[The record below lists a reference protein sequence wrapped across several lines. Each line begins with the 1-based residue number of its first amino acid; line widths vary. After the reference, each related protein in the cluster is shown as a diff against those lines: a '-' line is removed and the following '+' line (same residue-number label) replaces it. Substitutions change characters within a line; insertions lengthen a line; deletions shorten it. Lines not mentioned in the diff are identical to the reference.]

1 MRKRKL
7 NKKSVGFTLIELL
20 ISVSV
25 IAILSGITFT
35 VLNPQGLR
43 SKSRD
48 KQRIADLKRLQAALE
63 MYFADNRQY
72 PVQTSWSSVPSTLGN
87 YLDPL
92 PEDPSGS
99 AYQYKSGAQGV
110 NYCVNASME
119 NTGTDAGYDCGQTEC
134 SGKSGGDQYCVTNP

>member
-72 PVQTSWSSVPSTLGN
+72 PVSTDWDPLPSTLSNYIDPIPQDPVGSGN
-87 YLDPL
+87 QSYRYLSDGSSYCIAVYM
-92 PEDPSGS
+92 ENADSGNSCSPS
-99 AYQYKSGAQGV
+99 ACSGAGSTQACYGV
-110 NYCVNASME
+110 A
-119 NTGTDAGYDCGQTEC
+119 
-134 SGKSGGDQYCVTNP
+134 NP